1 MMHYSIKRSGDMDK
15 KKRID
20 DWIATVALAVR
31 YTLHTDIT
39 HLLECGPGRV
49 ALNDPA
55 FSIGRVPLGDRADLR
70 HIVDWIVAS
79 IERGEEWLTR
89 LDDKGRP
96 LKLMKCGTLGR
107 LTHEADKAMRRC
119 NSQTVVSD
127 HEAGTEIVFEFSDG
141 YRLLKLTTPTA
152 LDAESTM
159 MGHCVGNGAY
169 DQVVASGHTE
179 ILSLRDRAGRSH
191 VTIELRTDR
200 NRIEQIMGKANTI
213 PKPEYIKRLIEWFNE
228 NPKMI
233 LHDVEL
239 PPFHPIDQTG
249 RIVDLSSLK
258 PGAVFEGDLILR
270 CFDDGEVF
278 SPPLPEGLVVRG
290 DLIVQSHR
298 RDDYCAQRTEPLGYY
313 EPVDKRRWDDEDELW
328 GPRLEMPKGVKVE
341 GRFTAVGLRAE
352 IAVEA
357 WRYRFVACYVEKL
370 PQYVDR
376 SLEMF
381 GCRFAAPIR
390 DVRFGTNLRLKGCGT
405 VEFAGLTE
413 IGGELIIE
421 KAWRI
426 LEDHMSASFD
436 GECRVGGNLYLE
448 DAEFEVAG
456 NLRVGGSLE
465 MFMTAFSVGGDM
477 RIDTNLS
484 SRESVVRRMPPNLVI
499 GGDMT
504 VSATDVDRWP
514 DVLVVGGETDMG
526 LGNNVLDG
534 SSMRPQTPK
543 L

>member
-1 MMHYSIKRSGDMDK
+1 MHYSIERSDDMDK

-20 DWIATVALAVR
+20 DWIATVALAVQ

-49 ALNDPA
+49 ALNDTA

-96 LKLMKCGTLGR
+96 LKLMKCGTLER
-107 LTHEADKAMRRC
+107 LTYEADKAMRRW

-127 HEAGTEIVFEFSDG
+127 HEAGTKVVFEFSDG
-141 YRLLKLTTPTA
+141 YRLLKLTTSAA

-169 DQVVASGHTE
+169 DQVVADGHTE
-179 ILSLRDRAGRSH
+179 ILSLRDTAGRSH

-200 NRIEQIMGKANTI
+200 NRIEQIMGKANTS

-233 LHDVEL
+233 LNDVEL
-239 PPFHPIDQTG
+239 PPFHPSDQSG
-249 RIVDLSSLK
+249 RIVDLASLK
-258 PGAVFEGDLILR
+258 PGAVFEGDLVLR
-270 CFDDGEVF
+270 CFDDKEVF
-278 SPPLPEGLVVRG
+278 CPPLPQGLVVRG
-290 DLIVQSHR
+290 DLIVQAHR
-298 RDDYCAQRTEPLGYY
+298 RDRVSARWED
-313 EPVDKRRWDDEDELW
+313 PVWYHHPVEKRGWDDEDEVL
-328 GPRLEMPKGVKVE
+328 GPRLQMPEGVKVE
-341 GRFTAVGLRAE
+341 GSFTVVGLRSE

-381 GCRFAAPIR
+381 GCRFASPIR
-390 DVRFGTNLRLKGCGT
+390 DVRFGRNLRLEGCGT

-413 IGGELIIE
+413 IGGELIVE
-421 KAWRI
+421 KSRQI
-426 LEDHMSASFD
+426 LADHMSASFD

-465 MFMTAFSVGGDM
+465 MFMTALSVGGDM
-477 RIDTNLS
+477 RIDTDLS
-484 SRESVVRRMPPNLVI
+484 SRESVVCRMPTSLVI

-504 VSATDVDRWP
+504 VSATDVDHWP

-534 SSMRPQTPK
+534 SSMRPRPPK